1 MDRVEADIKKLLP
14 IIERLKDGAEEEGR
28 WNAAVMAQ
36 QQNET
41 AKLQEG
47 HPQAQKNNDR
57 QQQVVKQKRQG
68 PSQMDNLTASI
79 RLRM

>member
-57 QQQVVKQKRQG
+57 
-68 PSQMDNLTASI
+68 
-79 RLRM
+79 

>member
-1 MDRVEADIKKLLP
+1 MDRMEADIKKLLP
-14 IIERLKDGAEEEGR
+14 IFERLKDGAEEEGR
-28 WNAAVMAQ
+28 WNAAGVAQ

-47 HPQAQKNNDR
+47 YPQAQKNNDR